1 MSESENKNQPQPDQD
16 RIAGRYLLTEHIGQ
30 GRLGDIYNAVDE
42 DRQAVGAEQ
51 HFALQIVSPVISR
64 NNSLFNKLKIGYQ
77 SLRAAGHPNIV
88 NYRSFDRDGSKVY
101 LVMERLEGASLSVLL
116 DNAEALPLDEVRP
129 VLRGV
134 GDALKFLHAEGVAHG
149 NLTASNVFI
158 TDTLD
163 TQLLDVVPLSAN
175 CGVFRG
181 ATTNS
186 SIGGATIADDVLA
199 LACLAYQ
206 MLAGR
211 HPFGDSNPAGT
222 DLAAREP
229 DHIPGL
235 DDDAWNALR
244 RALMLDGQQPA
255 YALGDFLRDFG
266 VRGNEHLQPVV
277 ANPAA
282 VEVAPTP
289 VAAAPRNITPEPATV
304 EVKNLGLPD
313 SRPQLNAK
321 APGASYWRTAM
332 MSVVLAGLGAW
343 YFLGQ
348 PGERIADLIA
358 NLDSSTNS
366 AATAQAIVAAAQP
379 GVEQSEIEQLEML
392 QPLPEDE
399 VVAVEPGATAGVAT
413 AEQEPAAEPIV
424 EPAVVPGMIE
434 EELIGPPSELFSE
447 PETVATDLVE
457 PAAEPIDEATV
468 ESIAEATAEPVA
480 EEPMAD
486 EPKIGFT
493 ESVAVVSEQ
502 SAMAQVRLWREPEF
516 QLPLVWWTSDNTAR
530 ANADYVIVPERAVD
544 LAYDGTLSIPL
555 VNDNLPEQRESF
567 YVDVGVRKPQGQIER
582 VASIRVDILDDDLR

>member
-1 MSESENKNQPQPDQD
+1 MSESENNNQPQPDQD

-30 GRLGDIYNAVDE
+30 GRLGDIFNAVDE
-42 DRQAVGAEQ
+42 DRQSVGAEQ

-64 NNSLFNKLKIGYQ
+64 NNSLFNKLRIGYQ
-77 SLRAAGHPNIV
+77 SLRVAGHPNIV
-88 NYRSFDRDGSKVY
+88 NYRSFDRDGSKAY

-134 GDALKFLHAEGVAHG
+134 GDALKFLHAEGVVHG

-163 TQLLDVVPLSAN
+163 TQLLDVVPLSATS
-175 CGVFRG
+175 GVFRG
-181 ATTNS
+181 ATTDS
-186 SIGGATIADDVLA
+186 SIGGTTIADDVFA

-211 HPFGDSNPAGT
+211 HPFGDSNPARA

-229 DHIPGL
+229 DRIPGL
-235 DDDAWNALR
+235 DDNPWNALR
-244 RALMLDGQQPA
+244 RALMLEGQEPG
-255 YALGDFLRDFG
+255 YAPGDFLRDFG

-277 ANPAA
+277 MNPAA
-282 VEVAPTP
+282 AEVAPAPAP
-289 VAAAPRNITPEPATV
+289 VAAAPQNITAEPATV
-304 EVKNLGLPD
+304 EVTEPGLPD
-313 SRPQLNAK
+313 RWPQLDAE

-332 MSVVLAGLGAW
+332 LSVVLAGLGTW

-348 PGERIADLIA
+348 PDERIADLIA
-358 NLDSSTNS
+358 YLDSSTNS
-366 AATAQAIVAAAQP
+366 AVTAQAIVAAAQP
-379 GVEQSEIEQLEML
+379 EVRQPEIEQLEML
-392 QPLPEDE
+392 QPLSEDE
-399 VVAVEPGATAGVAT
+399 VVAVEPGATAGLAT
-413 AEQEPAAEPIV
+413 AGQEPAAEPIV
-424 EPAVVPGMIE
+424 EPAVVPGMVE
-434 EELIGPPSELFSE
+434 EELIGPPSEPFSE
-447 PETVATDLVE
+447 PETVVTDLVE

-468 ESIAEATAEPVA
+468 EPVA
-480 EEPMAD
+480 EEPIAD

-530 ANADYVIVPERAVD
+530 ADMDYVIVPERAVD

-582 VASIRVDILDDDLR
+582 LASIRVDIVDDDLR